1 MLFVKDFARLPTF
14 ANYLQTIYYM
24 EKEELLVK
32 AEQAFEAEFG
42 VPSTV
47 ENFNIKTIVDG
58 GVLFTPSI
66 KERDAYLERER
77 LVRRSILGFSIL
89 LVVMF
94 IGTIGLLTYQY
105 RVLGGLRDAYMYTWI
120 GIVIV
125 AAIIAAAIDS
135 KRYLTCERLECI
147 YTGEGKNMLYNGEKF
162 ICLQKSFYPCI

>member
-1 MLFVKDFARLPTF
+1 
-14 ANYLQTIYYM
+14 M

-32 AEQAFEAEFG
+32 AEQAFQEQFG
-42 VPSTV
+42 VSSSEKGFKV
-47 ENFNIKTIVDG
+47 KTIVDD
-58 GVLFTPSI
+58 GVLFTPSTR
-66 KERDAYLERER
+66 ERDAYLKREH
-77 LVRRSILGFSIL
+77 LVCRSIWGFSIL
-89 LVVMF
+89 LAVMF
-94 IGTIGLLTYQY
+94 VLTIGMLTYQY